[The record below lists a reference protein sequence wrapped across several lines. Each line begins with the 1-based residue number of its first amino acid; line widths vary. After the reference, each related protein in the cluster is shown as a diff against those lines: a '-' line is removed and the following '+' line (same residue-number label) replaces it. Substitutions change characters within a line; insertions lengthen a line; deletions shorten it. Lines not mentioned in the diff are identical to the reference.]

1 MSGLIQYV
9 VPVDTPAA
17 SIFDAYDVFAL
28 PDVFAETL
36 AAGDTQN
43 IYLPAYVRLQPKK
56 KENSILSRAVG
67 GIMQGHFFDLEKTRR
82 IAVEYIPDKRET
94 DMVNIY
100 DVYDALNEAC
110 ARKVPLV
117 WYEDVDEY
125 PTEFINVM
133 VEKIRDMKRM
143 KESHWFRF
151 EVDLI
156 EMSEIQMPAVPG
168 FVPL

>member
-17 SIFDAYDVFAL
+17 SIFNAYDVFAL

-36 AAGDTQN
+36 TSGDTQN
-43 IYLPAYVRLQPKK
+43 IYLPAYVRLQPKN
-56 KENSILSRAVG
+56 KENSTLSRAVG
-67 GIMQGHFFDLEKTRR
+67 GIMQGQFFDLEKIHR

-94 DMVNIY
+94 DMVNLY

-117 WYEDVDEY
+117 WYKDVDAY
-125 PTEFINVM
+125 PTESVNVM
-133 VEKIRDMKRM
+133 VENIRDPKRM

-151 EVDLI
+151 EFDMI
-156 EMSEIQMPAVPG
+156 EMSSVQMPAVPG